1 MSEELTLSVI
11 GIGIAVATAI
21 ILWIQIHKQ
30 TKVDSA
36 RFTVE
41 YLDKILVDHQEI
53 IKKIRK
59 KHIDKDNS
67 VVFDDR
73 DVRVFLNNL
82 ENVVLFE
89 KQKVLRKDH
98 ILNEMG
104 WVLRTIKNDDFFQEV
119 IKTEQKNNDKAY
131 IEIVSFLAD
140 L

>member
-119 IKTEQKNNDKAY
+119 IKIEQKNNDKAY
-131 IEIVSFLAD
+131 IEIVSFLED

>member
-89 KQKVLRKDH
+89 KQKVLRK
-98 ILNEMG
+98 
-104 WVLRTIKNDDFFQEV
+104 IKNDDFFQEV
-119 IKTEQKNNDKAY
+119 IKIEQKNNDKAY
-131 IEIVSFLAD
+131 IEIVSFLED